1 MLKRGQKTPISS
13 KQKVNSK
20 TKRKNIV
27 IPQNMVDNDSL
38 ELVAS
43 PIGPIRNYAVTP
55 LDKDIII
62 ERMHK
67 EIVDKFYFTLSPPST
82 SSRTSKRKRVE
93 LPPGDADVMEKKL
106 KMQTFAK
113 SSIIVGTN
121 SCTRAFEKLAGVMEQ
136 KSASTEEDNTTCT
149 TSSALLPMKRQIS
162 LCVLARDIRPAST
175 LSHIP
180 YLCKLHNIPIV
191 LLPGK
196 ASHELGKTLGG
207 KKVSVL
213 LFTCGSSDNLQGT
226 EKKWQQ
232 QIQSYIDFIE
242 AKIPTGFNTNAK
254 NN

>member
-1 MLKRGQKTPISS
+1 MKSTSP
-13 KQKVNSK
+13 KQKVINSK

-43 PIGPIRNYAVTP
+43 PIGPIRTYAVTP

-62 ERMHK
+62 ERMQK
-67 EIVDKFYFTLSPPST
+67 EIVDKFYFTLSPT
-82 SSRTSKRKRVE
+82 SSSSRPSKRKRVE
-93 LPPGDADVMEKKL
+93 LPPGDADLMEKKL

-113 SSIIVGTN
+113 SNIIVGTN
-121 SCTRAFEKLAGVMEQ
+121 SCTRAFEKLFRVMEK
-136 KSASTEEDNTTCT
+136 KSESTEEDSTTCRT
-149 TSSALLPMKRQIS
+149 TSDLLPMNRQIS
-162 LCVLARDIRPAST
+162 LCVLARDIRPALT

-213 LFTCGSSDNLQGT
+213 LFTCGGDSDNLQGP
-226 EKKWQQ
+226 EKKWRQ

-242 AKIPTGFNTNAK
+242 AKIPTGLNTKTK